1 MTVSTW
7 SGMAIADIPAEYF
20 DEPFETWTGKLPALV
35 LASTRTVPVSPH
47 GQWRLASA
55 SCGGHREDIFPA
67 AVLQLDIRPDMADVV
82 RGIAGSAFTDE
93 YLGYFESLPDAERRY
108 ILTDYSRYLGAAGLT
123 CSEENLSLF
132 SQDLYPL
139 DATPANLHRLS
150 SSAIEG
156 EPESCRNDLVM
167 FIIGPPDFPFPGV
180 LSQ

>member
-1 MTVSTW
+1 
-7 SGMAIADIPAEYF
+7 MALADIPAEYF

-55 SCGGHREDIFPA
+55 SCGGHREDIFQA
-67 AVLQLDIRPDMADVV
+67 AVLQLDICQEMADVV

-93 YLGYFESLPDAERRY
+93 YLGYFESLPEADRRF
-108 ILTDYSRYLGAAGLT
+108 ILSDYSRYLGTAGLT

-139 DATPANLHRLS
+139 DATPENLHRLS
-150 SSAIEG
+150 CSACEA
-156 EPESCRNDLVM
+156 ELESCRGLVM
-167 FIIGPPDFPFPGV
+167 FIIGPPDFPEY
-180 LSQ
+180 

>member
-1 MTVSTW
+1 
-7 SGMAIADIPAEYF
+7 MALADIPAEYF
-20 DEPFETWTGKLPALV
+20 DEPFETWTGKLLALA

-67 AVLQLDIRPDMADVV
+67 AVLQLDIRPDIADVV

-93 YLGYFESLPDAERRY
+93 YL
-108 ILTDYSRYLGAAGLT
+108 RYLGAAGLT

-132 SQDLYPL
+132 SQDLYPQ
-139 DATPANLHRLS
+139 DAPPSNLHRLS

-156 EPESCRNDLVM
+156 EPESCRDGLVM
-167 FIIGPPDFPFPGV
+167 FIIGPPDFPEC
-180 LSQ
+180 

>member
-7 SGMAIADIPAEYF
+7 RGMAIADIPAEYF

-55 SCGGHREDIFPA
+55 SCGGHREDIFQA
-67 AVLQLDIRPDMADVV
+67 AVLQLDICQEMADVV

-93 YLGYFESLPDAERRY
+93 YLGYFESLPEADRRS
-108 ILTDYSRYLGAAGLT
+108 ILSDYSRYLGAAGLT
-123 CSEENLSLF
+123 CSEVNLSLF

-139 DATPANLHRLS
+139 DATPENLNRLS
-150 SSAIEG
+150 CSACEA
-156 EPESCRNDLVM
+156 ELESCREGLVM
-167 FIIGPPDFPFPGV
+167 FIIGPPDFPEY
-180 LSQ
+180 

>member
-1 MTVSTW
+1 
-7 SGMAIADIPAEYF
+7 MAIADIPAEYF

-67 AVLQLDIRPDMADVV
+67 AVLRLDIRQDKADVV
-82 RGIAGSAFTDE
+82 RGIARSAFTDE
-93 YLGYFESLPDAERRY
+93 YLGYFESLPEAERRS
-108 ILTDYSRYLGAAGLT
+108 ILSDYSWYLGAAGLT

-139 DATPANLHRLS
+139 DATPANVHSLS
-150 SSAIEG
+150 SSAIEA
-156 EPESCRNDLVM
+156 ELESCRDGLVM
-167 FIIGPPDFPFPGV
+167 FIIGPPDFPEC
-180 LSQ
+180 

>member
-7 SGMAIADIPAEYF
+7 SGMALADIPAEYF

-55 SCGGHREDIFPA
+55 SCCGHQEDIFPA
-67 AVLQLDIRPDMADVV
+67 AVLQLDIRQDMADVV

-93 YLGYFESLPDAERRY
+93 YLGYFESLPEAERRS
-108 ILTDYSRYLGAAGLT
+108 ILSDYSRYLGAAGLT

-139 DATPANLHRLS
+139 DATTPNLHRLS
-150 SSAIEG
+150 SFAIEA
-156 EPESCRNDLVM
+156 EPESCRNGLVL
-167 FIIGPPDFPFPGV
+167 FIIGPPDFPEC
-180 LSQ
+180 

>member
-55 SCGGHREDIFPA
+55 SCGGHREDIFQA
-67 AVLQLDIRPDMADVV
+67 AVLQLDICQEMADVV

-93 YLGYFESLPDAERRY
+93 YLGYFESLPEADAGSYCLIIPGIWERQVSHAVKRICRCSARTY
-108 ILTDYSRYLGAAGLT
+108 ILWTPPPRTCTDCLVLLVRQSLKVAA
-123 CSEENLSLF
+123 
-132 SQDLYPL
+132 
-139 DATPANLHRLS
+139 AW
-150 SSAIEG
+150 
-156 EPESCRNDLVM
+156 
-167 FIIGPPDFPFPGV
+167 
-180 LSQ
+180 

>member
-20 DEPFETWTGKLPALV
+20 NEPFETWTGKLPALV
-35 LASTRTVPVSPH
+35 LASTRTVPVSANS
-47 GQWRLASA
+47 QWRLASA

-67 AVLQLDIRPDMADVV
+67 AVLPLDICQDMADMV

-93 YLGYFESLPDAERRY
+93 YLGYFESLPDAERRSV
-108 ILTDYSRYLGAAGLT
+108 LSDYSRYLESAGLT
-123 CSEENLSLF
+123 CSDMNLKLF

-156 EPESCRNDLVM
+156 EPESCRNGLVM
-167 FIIGPPDFPFPGV
+167 FIIGPSDFTGG
-180 LSQ
+180 

>member
-1 MTVSTW
+1 
-7 SGMAIADIPAEYF
+7 MAIADIPAEYF
-20 DEPFETWTGKLPALV
+20 DEPFETWTGKLPALF

-67 AVLQLDIRPDMADVV
+67 AVLQLDIRQDMADVV

-93 YLGYFESLPDAERRY
+93 YLGYFELLPEAERRF
-108 ILTDYSRYLGAAGLT
+108 ILSDYSRYLGAAGLT

-139 DATPANLHRLS
+139 DATPENLHRLS
-150 SSAIEG
+150 CSACEA
-156 EPESCRNDLVM
+156 ELESCRDGLVM
-167 FIIGPPDFPFPGV
+167 FIIGPSDFPEC
-180 LSQ
+180 

>member
-7 SGMAIADIPAEYF
+7 SGMALADIPAEYF

-67 AVLQLDIRPDMADVV
+67 AVLQLDIRQDMADVV

-93 YLGYFESLPDAERRY
+93 YLGYFESLPEAERRS
-108 ILTDYSRYLGAAGLT
+108 ILSEYSRYLGAAGLT
-123 CSEENLSLF
+123 CSEENQLLF
-132 SQDLYPL
+132 SEDLYPL
-139 DATPANLHRLS
+139 DATPENLHRLS
-150 SSAIEG
+150 SSTVEG
-156 EPESCRNDLVM
+156 EPESCRDGLVM
-167 FIIGPPDFPFPGV
+167 FIIGPPDFPEC
-180 LSQ
+180 